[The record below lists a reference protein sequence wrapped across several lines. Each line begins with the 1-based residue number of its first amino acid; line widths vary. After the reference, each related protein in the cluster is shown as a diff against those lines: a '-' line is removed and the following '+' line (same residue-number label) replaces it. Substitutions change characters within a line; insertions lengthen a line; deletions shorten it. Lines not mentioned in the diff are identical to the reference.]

1 MTMTSSARPDVPA
14 IDPRHLL
21 IIGAGPGL
29 GAGIARRFAQG
40 GYHVTL
46 TARSAEGLGKLAKGL
61 ADTGAVVDTITAD
74 AGDPDGLRA
83 TLTSLYAGSG
93 APGLLVCSA
102 SMLAQD
108 SLLSSDVA
116 YLHKAYDVDV
126 VSAVVATQVAAPA
139 MRAAGGGTILFTGG
153 GWADYPI
160 TAFSTLSVGKAALRS
175 AATLLSAELAD
186 DGVRLA
192 SVTIAG
198 QIVPGTPFD
207 PDRIAETYWTI
218 VQSDDGWQSEFR
230 FEGG

>member
-1 MTMTSSARPDVPA
+1 MTMTSS

-29 GAGIARRFAQG
+29 GASIGRRFAQG

-46 TARSAEGLGKLAKGL
+46 LARSADRLGKLAKGL
-61 ADTGAVVDTITAD
+61 ADTGAEVDTVTAD

-83 TLTSLYAGSG
+83 TLSSLYVSDG
-93 APGLLVCSA
+93 APGVMVHSA
-102 SMLAQD
+102 SLLAQD

-116 YLHKAYDVDV
+116 HLHQAYDVDV

-153 GWADYPI
+153 GWADYPMRE
-160 TAFSTLSVGKAALRS
+160 FSTISVGKAALRS
-175 AATLLSAELAD
+175 AATVLGAELAD

-192 SVTIAG
+192 SITIAG
-198 QIVPGTPFD
+198 AIAPGTPFD
-207 PDRIAETYWTI
+207 PDRIAERYWTI
-218 VQSDDGWQSEFR
+218 VESGDSWQSEFR
-230 FEGG
+230 FEGT

>member
-1 MTMTSSARPDVPA
+1 MTSSARADVPA
-14 IDPRHLL
+14 IDPHHLL
-21 IIGAGPGL
+21 IVGAGPGL
-29 GAGIARRFAQG
+29 GAGIARRFARG

-46 TARSAEGLGKLAKGL
+46 LARSTDGLGKLAKEV
-61 ADTGAVVDTITAD
+61 ADTGALVDTVTAD
-74 AGDPDGLRA
+74 VSDPEGLRA
-83 TLTSLYAGSG
+83 TLSSLYAGGG

-102 SMLAQD
+102 AMFAQD

-153 GWADYPI
+153 GWADYPMA
-160 TAFSTLSVGKAALRS
+160 AFSTISVGKAALRS
-175 AATLLSAELAD
+175 AASVLGAELAD

-198 QIVPGTPFD
+198 QIAPGTPFD

-218 VQSDDGWQSEFR
+218 VQSDDGWQTEFR